1 MLQRVYRQIQ
11 KIDASARVTVAT
23 SRSQVSA
30 IHNQL
35 GDRVAVSVEPCRK
48 DTFPAIALATAYL
61 VDVLK
66 VDENEPVVVCP
77 VDPYVGDDYFEALRS
92 LARQAARGLLLEH
105 PDINVLVGFNE
116 PLAVGTAQA
125 VDELELN
132 GQVREIAFDTNPVCV
147 ELLQKGAVSALI
159 VQNPYAM
166 GYLGVETAWRSLQGE
181 RFDASSLIN
190 TPTTTI
196 TRETMFTI
204 ESQKA
209 IFSFD

>member
-1 MLQRVYRQIQ
+1 M
-11 KIDASARVTVAT
+11 
-23 SRSQVSA
+23 
-30 IHNQL
+30 
-35 GDRVAVSVEPCRK
+35 
-48 DTFPAIALATAYL
+48 
-61 VDVLK
+61 
-66 VDENEPVVVCP
+66 
-77 VDPYVGDDYFEALRS
+77 
-92 LARQAARGLLLEH
+92 
-105 PDINVLVGFNE
+105 
-116 PLAVGTAQA
+116 AVGTAQA

>member
-1 MLQRVYRQIQ
+1 MKRCRPWQHLFSVS
-11 KIDASARVTVAT
+11 DLPGSAPFHSISHR
-23 SRSQVSA
+23 
-30 IHNQL
+30 
-35 GDRVAVSVEPCRK
+35 G
-48 DTFPAIALATAYL
+48 FPAQRHGA
-61 VDVLK
+61 
-66 VDENEPVVVCP
+66 E
-77 VDPYVGDDYFEALRS
+77 R
-92 LARQAARGLLLEH
+92 ARQAARGLLLEH

-116 PLAVGTAQA
+116 PLAVGTAMA

>member
-1 MLQRVYRQIQ
+1 MEHRLQEPFT
-11 KIDASARVTVAT
+11 KE
-23 SRSQVSA
+23 QVKHFKA
-30 IHNQL
+30 
-35 GDRVAVSVEPCRK
+35 GDRVLV
-48 DTFPAIALATAYL
+48 TGTIYTAR
-61 VDVLK
+61 D
-66 VDENEPVVVCP
+66 
-77 VDPYVGDDYFEALRS
+77 
-92 LARQAARGLLLEH
+92 AAHKR
-105 PDINVLVGFNE
+105 I
-116 PLAVGTAQA
+116 
-125 VDELELN
+125 
-132 GQVREIAFDTNPVCV
+132 V

>member
-1 MLQRVYRQIQ
+1 M
-11 KIDASARVTVAT
+11 
-23 SRSQVSA
+23 SR
-30 IHNQL
+30 
-35 GDRVAVSVEPCRK
+35 R
-48 DTFPAIALATAYL
+48 L
-61 VDVLK
+61 VDLAGQRQ
-66 VDENEPVVVCP
+66 PVGQQ
-77 VDPYVGDDYFEALRS
+77 DG
-92 LARQAARGLLLEH
+92 
-105 PDINVLVGFNE
+105 
-116 PLAVGTAQA
+116 AVG
-125 VDELELN
+125 
-132 GQVREIAFDTNPVCV
+132 
-147 ELLQKGAVSALI
+147 ALI

>member
-1 MLQRVYRQIQ
+1 MDFSAGNIAQRLLKQEIFVSSYNSETVELFLYCCEH
-11 KIDASARVTVAT
+11 DAPNDLRLSYLDVRARDYLIKDTDMEESLWEELMHLIKEGCAISPVLSMTFLKYHSKDAT
-23 SRSQVSA
+23 S
-30 IHNQL
+30 
-35 GDRVAVSVEPCRK
+35 
-48 DTFPAIALATAYL
+48 
-61 VDVLK
+61 
-66 VDENEPVVVCP
+66 
-77 VDPYVGDDYFEALRS
+77 
-92 LARQAARGLLLEH
+92 LEK
-105 PDINVLVGFNE
+105 E
-116 PLAVGTAQA
+116 
-125 VDELELN
+125 
-132 GQVREIAFDTNPVCV
+132 VRDVCV